1 MSMGKWFPQNRGHWL
16 HQGDVMGHI
25 EGTVELR
32 RNGQR
37 KVIAACLLLSLKG
50 HFSRHHFASLS
61 SIF

>member
-1 MSMGKWFPQNRGHWL
+1 MSMGKWFPQNQGHRL
-16 HQGDVMGHI
+16 HQGNVIGLI
-25 EGTVELR
+25 EGAMELK